1 MIQLV
6 YGDDRV
12 KAQQAIIKALGAGY
26 ETIEA
31 DGLTRGDMD
40 SIFYGVSIFGDHR
53 SILLKGLN
61 ENKECWDVLPNY
73 LKTEHNVVLW
83 NSALDKRSTVY
94 KEFVQQ
100 KISIKEYKLAEDTD
114 QKLVFDIMDT
124 AVRGNIKTA
133 LNMCEKIEDTND
145 PFRFMGLMVSQALK
159 KLTLRQ
165 AKAAK
170 ILKILARADLDM
182 KSSTVEPWLIVK
194 TALMEIANQ

>member
-40 SIFYGVSIFGDHR
+40 SIFHGVSIFGDHR

-73 LKTEHNVVLW
+73 LKTDHNVVLW

-94 KEFVQQ
+94 KELIQQ

-145 PFRFMGLMVSQALK
+145 PFRFMGLMVSQALR